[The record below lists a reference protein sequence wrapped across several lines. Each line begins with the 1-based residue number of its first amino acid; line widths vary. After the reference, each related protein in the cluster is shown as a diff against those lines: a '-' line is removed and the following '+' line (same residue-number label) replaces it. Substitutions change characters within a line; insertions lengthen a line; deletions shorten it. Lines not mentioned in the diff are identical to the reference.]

1 MLFTHQNRQRRTAKQ
16 PDFATLRH
24 VEKLL
29 VSSHEAA
36 MAEFVRFRGDPS
48 SVEHANAA
56 CDKAVVAM
64 RRLGAFLKT
73 REIPVD
79 IMATL
84 GRNSVDAA

>member
-1 MLFTHQNRQRRTAKQ
+1 
-16 PDFATLRH
+16 
-24 VEKLL
+24 
-29 VSSHEAA
+29 

-56 CDKAVVAM
+56 CGKAVVAM

-84 GRNSVDAA
+84 GRNSVDAASKEFPWMVPVFCYGPGASDVLPKGVPVAF